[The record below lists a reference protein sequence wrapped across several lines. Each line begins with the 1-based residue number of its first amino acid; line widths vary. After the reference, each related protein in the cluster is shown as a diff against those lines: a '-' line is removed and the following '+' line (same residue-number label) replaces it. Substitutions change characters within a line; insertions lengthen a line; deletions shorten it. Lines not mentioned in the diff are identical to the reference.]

1 MNGIY
6 KKILLLCFLI
16 SVFSVISVF
25 GQEVNKQPASA
36 VEVLSM
42 NKSIRQVQP
51 DKTIDF
57 FYGEV
62 VLKHEQTYIY
72 CDSATLEGKLVHA
85 WGNVVIRQGDT
96 LAIFSDLLHYD
107 GNTRMAELDNRV
119 VLQNKEYQLYTERLL
134 YNAVSRVA
142 SYSFGAT
149 LSDGKTIMRSKIGKY
164 VVDADDMFFNENVEI
179 ADPDFKLKTDSL
191 QYSTDL
197 KIAKFLAPT
206 RIVLDSAQ
214 IYTEGGFYNI
224 AQKLAYF
231 DKNPQYQSN
240 SQKAKAQII
249 SYDGN
254 RRFVSLLGEARYFEE
269 NTQASADTMFL
280 DQLNDEF
287 RLIGNSIYTSQEQE
301 VEGERLIY
309 NKKNKRFRSEGR
321 SRIVDKAQ
329 ILESDALRFD
339 DDTGL
344 GIASGKVMFRDTVQN
359 LTIFSSVLE
368 QQKERDYARAYGGR
382 PILMIE
388 LDDRY
393 LYVSADTLI
402 SNKIPVDKEKTE
414 LAPAVLEG
422 DSQDEIALD
431 TIQQDSAKVIS
442 MFGNVQIFRDDVR
455 GWCDSLVFN
464 VQDSLITLFKAPV
477 LWSDSTQFTGDTI
490 QLKAMDGK
498 IHRIWILSESLVIMG
513 KDTLYYDQIAGRK
526 LEVSFEA
533 GKVRQLDVLGNAQ
546 TIYYARDADQA
557 LIGVNQKKSGSM
569 KVWLGDN
576 QVETVRFY
584 GQPDGQF
591 LPMGQADH
599 IGMRL
604 SGFAWL
610 WPKRPIHPAN
620 MTQLAWI
627 DWASWYSDPQKEP
640 DVENQN

>member
-1 MNGIY
+1 MNESLI
-6 KKILLLCFLI
+6 KILILWLA
-16 SVFSVISVF
+16 VSVF
-25 GQEVNKQPASA
+25 GMLDIFGQDISTQPESSI
-36 VEVLSM
+36 EVLSM

-51 DKTIDF
+51 DKTVDF

-119 VLQNKEYQLYTERLL
+119 VLQNKEYQLFTERLL
-134 YNAVSRVA
+134 YDAASRIA

-149 LSDGKTIMRSKIGKY
+149 LSDGKTTMRSKIGKY
-164 VVDADDMFFNENVEI
+164 VIDSDDMFFQENIEI

-197 KIAKFLAPT
+197 KIAKFLGPT
-206 RIVLDSAQ
+206 RIALDSAQ

-254 RRFVSLLGEARYFEE
+254 RQYVSLLGEARYFEE
-269 NTQASADTMFL
+269 NTQASADTMYL
-280 DQLNDEF
+280 DQQNNEF
-287 RLIGNSIYTSQEQE
+287 SLIGNGVYKSQEQE
-301 VEGERLIY
+301 VEGEWLIY

-329 ILESDALRFD
+329 ILESDDLKFD
-339 DDTGL
+339 DDSGL
-344 GIASGKVMFRDTVQN
+344 GIASGKVIFRDTAQN
-359 LTIFSSVLE
+359 LNIFSSVLE
-368 QQKERDYARAYGGR
+368 QHKEKDYARAYGGR
-382 PILMIE
+382 PLLMIE
-388 LDDRY
+388 LDNRY

-402 SNKIPVDKEKTE
+402 SSKIPSNTQKKQLESVEKE
-414 LAPAVLEG
+414 VG
-422 DSQDEIALD
+422 DMDGIVE
-431 TIQQDSAKVIS
+431 DSMQKDSIKIIS
-442 MFGNVQIFRDDVR
+442 MYGNVQIFREDVR

-464 VQDSLITLFKAPV
+464 VQDSLITLFQSPV

-490 QLKAMDGK
+490 QLKAKDGK
-498 IHRIWILSESLVIMG
+498 IHRIWMLSESLVIMG
-513 KDTLYYDQIAGRK
+513 KDTLYYDQIAGKK

-533 GKVRQLDVLGNAQ
+533 GKVRQVHVLGNAQ
-546 TIYYARDADQA
+546 TIYYARDAQQA
-557 LIGVNQKKSGSM
+557 LIGVNQKKSGTM

-604 SGFAWL
+604 SGFVWL
-610 WPKRPIHPAN
+610 WYKRPIHPAN
-620 MTQLAWI
+620 MTELAWI
-627 DWASWYSDPQKEP
+627 DWSLWYPDPQSEP
-640 DVENQN
+640 DQENQN